1 MAINYTYPEKASPV
15 ITDRFLIVDS
25 AEGEDNNSTKLVKI
39 EDVLALV
46 TPSVTTWGTITGTLS
61 TQTDLQSALNL
72 KENLAGAKYI
82 TPTAITV
89 SAGETINLN
98 DAEYDDLFMLVLTWE
113 GGPGTMAVTLPPV
126 ADNVNRTIRI
136 VTDSTFDE
144 GGAHKANITPASG
157 ETLDG
162 DGGPFLVNRGYE
174 GLKAWSNGTEW
185 FIIQQK
191 A

>member
-1 MAINYTYPEKASPV
+1 MAINSTYPAKSSPV
-15 ITDRFLIVDS
+15 GADRFLIVDS
-25 AEGEDNNSTKLVKI
+25 ADNNSTKLVTI
-39 EDVLALV
+39 TSALTV
-46 TPSVTTWGTITGTLS
+46 GVSWGTITGTLS
-61 TQTDLQSALNL
+61 TQTDLQSALDL

-89 SAGETINLN
+89 SAGDTVNLD
-98 DAEYDDLFMLVLTWE
+98 DAEYDNSFMIVLTWE
-113 GGPGTMAVTLPPV
+113 GANGTMAITLPPV

-136 VTDSTFDE
+136 VTDSTFND
-144 GGAHKANITPASG
+144 GGQHIANITPAP
-157 ETLDG
+157 EENLDG
-162 DGGPFLVNRGYE
+162 STDPFAVNRGYE